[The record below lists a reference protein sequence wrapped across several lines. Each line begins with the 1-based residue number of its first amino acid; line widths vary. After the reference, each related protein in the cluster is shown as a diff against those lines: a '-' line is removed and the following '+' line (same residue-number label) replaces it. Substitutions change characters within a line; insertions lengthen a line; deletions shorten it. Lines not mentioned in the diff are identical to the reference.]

1 VINLVIGGA
10 ASGKS
15 EYAENLI
22 MHMEGTRIYIATM
35 EPFDKESDARI
46 ERHHKLRAG
55 KGFETYECYRHL
67 VALEIPE
74 KSNVLLEDMTN
85 LMAGERYG
93 TDGGGIEAVIAGFD
107 HLAEVSQNLTIVSGD
122 LFSGG
127 NNYEGDTIEY
137 LKDLAQ
143 INRYMAGKADN
154 VYEVV
159 CGIPNIIKG
168 QRII

>member
-1 VINLVIGGA
+1 MINLVIGGA

-22 MHMEGTRIYIATM
+22 MHMDGTRIYIATM
-35 EPFDKESDARI
+35 EPFDKESEVRI

-55 KGFETYECYRHL
+55 KGFETYECYRQL
-67 VALEIPE
+67 SSLEIPE

-93 TDGGGIEAVIAGFD
+93 LNGGGIEAVLAGFD

-127 NNYEGDTIEY
+127 NNYEGDTTDY
-137 LKDLAQ
+137 LKDLAKV
-143 INRYMAGKADN
+143 NRYMASKADN
-154 VYEVV
+154 VYEII
-159 CGIPNIIKG
+159 CGLPNILKG
-168 QRII
+168 RAIS